1 MADQSCIE
9 GAIVRKGSQ
18 PPNRSVPADVDWPRT
33 RGEFS
38 ALVLAFQDR
47 LVRFAFRRLRRRD
60 EAEEVV
66 QEVFLRAYARMPQS
80 NSVTRVSS
88 YLYRMAANAC
98 TDALRKPG
106 RNSIPLDTEQAERI
120 PDPRS
125 GASDE
130 TAALQELQRVE
141 ALIARLPR
149 RQAEVLRLRILDEL
163 RFAEIAEVVGCSL
176 GTVKSRFRYGIEKL
190 RDVVE
195 NDWEVKP

>member
-9 GAIVRKGSQ
+9 GAIVRQESQ
-18 PPNRSVPADVDWPRT
+18 PPNRSVPADIAWPRT
-33 RGEFS
+33 RGEFA

-66 QEVFLRAYARMPQS
+66 QEVFLRAYARMPR
-80 NSVTRVSS
+80 NAVAHVSS
-88 YLYRMAANAC
+88 YLYRMAENAC
-98 TDALRKPG
+98 TDALRKRG
-106 RNSIPLDTEQAERI
+106 RNSIPLDTRQAQCI
-120 PDPRS
+120 PDPRR

-149 RQAEVLRLRILDEL
+149 RQAEVVRLRTLDEL
-163 RFAEIAEVVGCSL
+163 SFAEIAEVVGCSL
-176 GTVKSRFRYGIEKL
+176 GTVKSRFRYGIGKL
-190 RDVVE
+190 RSVVK
-195 NDWEVKP
+195 NDWEEKP